1 MEVDLEDHEDDEEY
15 DVEEALGTFSAA
27 SGIRLTRQQKRELQA
42 ISEDMNSGGARGTMT
57 TTGVH

>member
-1 MEVDLEDHEDDEEY
+1 MDLEDHEDDDEEY

-42 ISEDMNSGGARGTMT
+42 ISEDMNSGGARGT
-57 TTGVH
+57 VL